1 MLLEILC
8 VCVCVGGEGGGK
20 GGGRSWE
27 GDEREGIFFF
37 NCDIEKLAK
46 ASPNFL

>member
-8 VCVCVGGEGGGK
+8 VCGGK